1 MLGVA
6 SGVGLQFTWKFTPVL
21 LTSLLS
27 LFLSWRTVFV
37 QDRLYRRAVRL
48 ALGSLSVVGTATL
61 TRILASQGREEQD
74 WTADYRLFSQRTW
87 NPNHLFDA
95 LLPTAL
101 GHGPGRG
108 PLVMALDDTRLRKTG
123 KHIVTAGWHRDP
135 LSPAFH
141 TNLQWGLRFLAG
153 SLLLP
158 LYRESKSPPRALP
171 LRFTD
176 IPPVKKPGQ
185 RASDEERQQFKEQQK
200 QHNLSTSAV
209 TMARSLRT
217 ALDEAGVPHRTALLV
232 GDNSFC
238 NRRVLRAELDR
249 VTWLVRARKDAVLCF
264 RAPAG
269 GRRIYTKERFTP
281 ESVRQDKERSW
292 KQTRIWHAGKHR
304 LVRDKELQEVLWR
317 TGTQQRS
324 LRLIVLAS
332 TRYRRYRKNRKKTY
346 YRAPAYLLTT
356 DRTSSV
362 RQLVQ
367 AYWDRWQIEVQHKEV
382 KDTLGVGQAQVRVQ
396 ASVERQPAFVVA
408 CYAAL
413 LLASLEAFGTQR
425 AGDYE
430 PLPKWRRNA
439 TRPSCQDLM
448 SLLRREIVQQSKA
461 LEEFELEPNY
471 ERFIRKATA

>member
-1 MLGVA
+1 LK
-6 SGVGLQFTWKFTPVL
+6 STPVL

-27 LFLSWRTVFV
+27 LFLSWRTVFA

-61 TRILASQGREEQD
+61 TRILASQGRDEQD

-101 GHGPGRG
+101 GHYPDRG
-108 PLVMALDDTRLRKTG
+108 PVVMALDDTRLRKVG
-123 KHIVTAGWHRDP
+123 KRIATAGWHRDP

-141 TNLQWGLRFLAG
+141 TNLHWGLRFLAG

-176 IPPVKKPGQ
+176 IPPVKKPGK
-185 RASDEERQQFKEQQK
+185 RASEEEWQQFKEQQK
-200 QHNLSTSAV
+200 QHNLSTYAV

-217 ALDEAGVPHRTALLV
+217 TLDEAGVSHRTVLLV

-249 VTWLVRARKDAVLCF
+249 VTWLVRARKDAVLCC

-269 GRRIYTKERFTP
+269 GRRIYAKERFTP
-281 ESVRQDKERSW
+281 ESVRQDKERNW

-304 LVRDKELQEVLWR
+304 LVRYKEVPEVLWR

-324 LRLIVLAS
+324 LRLIVLAP
-332 TRYRRYRKNRKKTY
+332 TRYRKNRKKTY

-356 DRTSSV
+356 DRTSSIK
-362 RQLVQ
+362 QLVQ

-382 KDTLGVGQAQVRVQ
+382 KDTLGAGQAQVRVQ

-439 TRPSCQDLM
+439 TRPSCQDLIG
-448 SLLRREIVQQSKA
+448 LLRREIVQQSKV
-461 LEEFELEPNY
+461 LEEFDLETNH
-471 ERFIRKATA
+471 ERLVRKAAA